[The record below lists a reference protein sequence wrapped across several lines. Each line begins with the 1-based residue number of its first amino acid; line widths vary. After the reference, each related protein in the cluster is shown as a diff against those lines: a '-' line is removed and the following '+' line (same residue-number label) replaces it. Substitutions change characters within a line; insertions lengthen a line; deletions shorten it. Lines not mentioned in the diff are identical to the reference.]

1 MAETTEPTGTTGTAG
16 AIRPTGPEGGP
27 VTSGTAPGAAGGP
40 TAAGGPA
47 PSAGRAPADALPKG
61 FRSAELGWPELKRIP
76 HPPYR
81 IPLLGD
87 LLGASRRTPLQDS
100 LRYAA
105 ELGPIFRRKVFGREF
120 VFVGGSA
127 LAADLAD
134 ETRFAKHVGL
144 GIANLRPVVGD
155 ALFTAYNHEPNW
167 QLAHDVLAPGF
178 SREAMAAYHPMM
190 LDVARRLTGHWDRE
204 LAAGR
209 PVDVPGDMTKLTL
222 ETIARTGFGHDFG
235 SFERTRPHPFVTAM
249 VGTLTYAQRL
259 NTVPSPALLRRASRR
274 NEADIAHLDHT
285 VDELVRARRAN
296 GGGDGDLLDR
306 MLDTAHPVTGE
317 RLSAQ
322 NVRRQVVT
330 FLVAGHETTSGALS
344 FALHYL
350 SRDPHVAARARAE
363 VDRVWGDTAVP
374 GYEQVAKLRYVRR
387 VLDEA
392 LRLWPTAPAFAREA
406 RADTVLGGEHP
417 MRRGGWA
424 LVLTAM
430 LHRDPGTWGPAP
442 ERFDPDR
449 FDAAAVRARAPHT
462 YKPFGTGARACI
474 GRQFALHEATLVLGL
489 LLRRYELRPDPAYRL
504 RVTER
509 LTLMP
514 EGLRLHLERRRTP
527 VGGAPLGEEET
538 GERRIGE
545 GPVEAVGDEPAASA
559 SEPRCP
565 VRRSGD

>member
-1 MAETTEPTGTTGTAG
+1 MAETTGTTETAGGPATTGAVGTTGTTGPA
-16 AIRPTGPEGGP
+16 
-27 VTSGTAPGAAGGP
+27 SGEI
-40 TAAGGPA
+40 
-47 PSAGRAPADALPKG
+47 LPKG
-61 FRSAELGWPELKRIP
+61 FRSAELGWPELERIP
-76 HPPYR
+76 HPPR
-81 IPLLGD
+81 RLPLLGD
-87 LLGASRRTPLQDS
+87 VLGASRRTPLQDS
-100 LRYAA
+100 LRYAGQ
-105 ELGPIFRRKVFGREF
+105 LGPIFRRKAFNREF
-120 VFVGGSA
+120 VFVWGSA
-127 LAADLAD
+127 LAADMAD

-190 LDVARRLTGHWDRE
+190 LDVAERLTGHWDRE

-209 PVDVPGDMTKLTL
+209 AVDVPGDMTKLTL
-222 ETIARTGFGHDFG
+222 ETIARTGFGHDFA

-259 NTVPSPALLRRASRR
+259 NTVPSPTLLRRATRR
-274 NEADIAHLDHT
+274 NEADIAYLNRT
-285 VDELVRARRAN
+285 VDELVRARRDG

-306 MLDTAHPVTGE
+306 MLDTAHPETGE

-350 SRDPHVAARARAE
+350 SLNPEIAARARAE
-363 VDRVWGDTAVP
+363 VDRVWGDAAVP

-424 LVLTAM
+424 LILTAM
-430 LHRDPGTWGPAP
+430 LHRDPEAWGPDAD
-442 ERFDPDR
+442 RFDPDR

-462 YKPFGTGARACI
+462 FKPFGTGARACI

-514 EGLRLHLERRRTP
+514 DGLRMHLNRRTP
-527 VGGAPLGEEET
+527 TPTPSPAAAPSGGTVGEE
-538 GERRIGE
+538 R
-545 GPVEAVGDEPAASA
+545 AATA
-559 SEPRCP
+559 PSEPRCP
-565 VRRSGD
+565 VHGAGD